1 MNNIS
6 AARARKQTMFD
17 FLPLRQE
24 CEADRLKRANARSL
38 FVISEVH
45 PTFEAATQTQSCEN
59 RAASYFR
66 PCSKVK
72 GNENASYATR
82 HYLSELSANLA
93 VYSVRASQCTDV
105 ILF

>member
-17 FLPLRQE
+17 FPPLRQE
-24 CEADRLKRANARSL
+24 CEADRVKRANARSL
-38 FVISEVH
+38 FVISEVP
-45 PTFEAATQTQSCEN
+45 PTLEAATQTQSCEN

-72 GNENASYATR
+72 GSEPSIKTSYDSNPR
-82 HYLSELSANLA
+82 RIPIH
-93 VYSVRASQCTDV
+93 C
-105 ILF
+105 ILYKFGECIH